1 MKPLLMDW
9 KDLRFGIEIEFVG
22 GKPESVE
29 LLPGWTMAFDERQMD
44 DTGEESGG
52 ELQTPPIQWKDRAQI
67 REMLRRLLATGAR
80 ANWNCGLHVHV
91 GLEFW
96 GEEAIPDFIEAALL
110 HQDSVKYLLQTSEDR
125 LVYCPP
131 VTPEMRDRFI
141 SAPGEAALLR
151 RGRPQSH
158 RCGINLAAWF
168 DHKTVEIRYANGTL
182 HYDEVIT
189 TIEFCLR
196 FVAAIGTKRTLS
208 NNPGQLAMEIG
219 APLTG
224 YPPPIPAPR
233 WYRERLWLENMLVP
247 ILTPFAN
254 SLVPDSEILQI
265 LPRPDGLLVAIEDT
279 DGKVV
284 RYLFQLSANGWRV
297 VGKHPDSCS
306 TQI

>member
-9 KDLRFGIEIEFVG
+9 KDLRFGVEMEFVG
-22 GKPESVE
+22 GKPKSVE

-141 SAPGEAALLR
+141 SAPGETALLR

-182 HYDEVIT
+182 HYDEVMT

-208 NNPGQLAMEIG
+208 NNPGQLAMELG

-297 VGKHPDSCS
+297 VGKLPDSCS

>member
-141 SAPGEAALLR
+141 SAPGETALLR

-182 HYDEVIT
+182 HYDEVMT

-208 NNPGQLAMEIG
+208 NNPGQLAMELG

>member
-141 SAPGEAALLR
+141 SAPGETALLR

-182 HYDEVIT
+182 HYDEVMT

-208 NNPGQLAMEIG
+208 NNPGQLAMELG

-247 ILTPFAN
+247 ILIPFAN

>member
-141 SAPGEAALLR
+141 SAPGETALLR

-182 HYDEVIT
+182 HYDEVMT

-208 NNPGQLAMEIG
+208 NNPGQLAMELG

-297 VGKHPDSCS
+297 VGKLPDSCS

>member
-141 SAPGEAALLR
+141 SAPGETALLR

-182 HYDEVIT
+182 HYDEVMT